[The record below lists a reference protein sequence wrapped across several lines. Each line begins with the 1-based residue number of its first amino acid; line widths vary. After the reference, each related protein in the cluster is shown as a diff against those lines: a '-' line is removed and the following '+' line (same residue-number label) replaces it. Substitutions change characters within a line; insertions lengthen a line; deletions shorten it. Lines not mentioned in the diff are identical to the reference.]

1 MIYKKRGITARMP
14 QFLDKYFKI
23 SFYNQIP
30 SN

>member
-1 MIYKKRGITARMP
+1 MIYKKRGIAARMP